1 MLLSYLVLE
10 DRLNIH
16 VYTVVSVFLLD
27 NIVLMGRELIY
38 CLLLLLIMVVFV
50 YCRTNGCVPYART

>member
-16 VYTVVSVFLLD
+16 VYTVVSVFLLG

-38 CLLLLLIMVVFV
+38 CL
-50 YCRTNGCVPYART
+50 